1 MKPKRSSRPEA
12 RREARRETAPVPVP
26 RRSPLA
32 WAAVLLLVLALLAQ
46 TGRLRDRMTA
56 GRMLRQVELVSMAM
70 IARGEMP
77 GRLLSGNLELLRR
90 AAVLDPTEVGIP
102 IARGTQYLLL
112 GNGSSAAAAYG
123 DALELEPRPE
133 IHLNLGRAFV
143 MAGETEKAREHF
155 RLATRLD
162 PNLAPLVPAEL
173 R

>member
-1 MKPKRSSRPEA
+1 MKPKRPVRVETPAPPPPPE
-12 RREARRETAPVPVP
+12 

-32 WAAVLLLVLALLAQ
+32 WVAVLLLLLALLGQ
-46 TGRLRDRMTA
+46 TGRLRDRLTA
-56 GRMLRQVELVSMAM
+56 GRMLRQVELMSMAM
-70 IARGEMP
+70 IARSQMP
-77 GRLLSGNLELLRR
+77 PRLLAVNLEMLRR
-90 AAVLDPTEVGIP
+90 AAVLDPTQVGIP

-133 IHLNLGRAFV
+133 IHLNLGRALA

>member
-1 MKPKRSSRPEA
+1 MKPKGSSRPEA
-12 RREARRETAPVPVP
+12 RREAAPAQAP

-32 WAAVLLLVLALLAQ
+32 WVAVLLLVLALLAQ
-46 TGRLRDRMTA
+46 TGRLRDRLTA

-70 IARGEMP
+70 IARGEVSR
-77 GRLLSGNLELLRR
+77 RLVSGNLELLRR
-90 AAVLDPTEVGIP
+90 AAALDPTEVGIP

-133 IHLNLGRAFV
+133 VHLNLGRALV
-143 MAGETEKAREHF
+143 LAGETEKAREQF
-155 RLATRLD
+155 RLALRLD
-162 PNLAPLVPAEL
+162 PTLAPVVPAEL